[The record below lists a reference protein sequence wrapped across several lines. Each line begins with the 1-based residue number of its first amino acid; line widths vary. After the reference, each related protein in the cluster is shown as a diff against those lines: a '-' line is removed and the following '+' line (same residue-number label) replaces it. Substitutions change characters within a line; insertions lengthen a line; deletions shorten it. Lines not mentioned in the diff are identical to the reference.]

1 MAAGVLKH
9 PISRLQELCQIW
21 KLPLPQYRECEGSYQ
36 EFGTEVIV
44 TLSEKGEKAT
54 FKALG
59 RTKKASKANV
69 AQAALDYISEHK
81 PELLESPA
89 LPQVSQEKELAS

>member
-1 MAAGVLKH
+1 MATGTQL
-9 PISRLQELCQIW
+9 ELCQVW
-21 KLPLPQYRECEGSYQ
+21 KLPCHSQRVKSL
-36 EFGTEVIV
+36 VIV
-44 TLSEKGEKAT
+44 NLSEKGEKAT

-81 PELLESPA
+81 PELLHHPR
-89 LPQVSQEKELAS
+89 

>member
-1 MAAGVLKH
+1 MLKH
-9 PISRLQELCQIW
+9 PISRLQELCQM
-21 KLPLPQYRECEGSYQ
+21 GSYQ

-59 RTKKASKANV
+59 RTKEASKVNV

-81 PELLESPA
+81 PKLLESPA
-89 LPQVSQEKELAS
+89 SS